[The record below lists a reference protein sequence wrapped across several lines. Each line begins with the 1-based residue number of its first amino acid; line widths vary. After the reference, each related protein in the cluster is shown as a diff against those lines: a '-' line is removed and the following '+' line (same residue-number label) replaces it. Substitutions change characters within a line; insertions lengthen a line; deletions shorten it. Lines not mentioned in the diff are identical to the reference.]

1 MGCIHP
7 ASLFMACKWCNLCS
21 FHVIYAWI
29 VHRWIV
35 NRVSWTSTTHFRALW
50 SKFVKYLTPI
60 LRWHVNSS
68 SIFVSFFIVKIHNSS
83 VNFKLIHFLLWTKG
97 SYQSS
102 NFDTFECSKFLM
114 SFSKQQ
120 VNFSSNFASLFNV
133 MKDNSSVLF

>member
-83 VNFKLIHFLLWTKG
+83 VNFKLIHFLLWTKW
-97 SYQSS
+97 SYQSP
-102 NFDTFECSKFLM
+102 NFETFKCSGENLP
-114 SFSKQQ
+114 
-120 VNFSSNFASLFNV
+120 
-133 MKDNSSVLF
+133 NSSCHFYNTSQFFLKF